1 MKHVIRSAARD
12 DIVRQFRYYL
22 LDQDAPQVATR
33 FLEAVR
39 KTINDIIHMPNAGAR
54 KILSN
59 EALSDLR
66 SWPIREF
73 EDIRIY
79 YLAKEDLV
87 RVVRILHG
95 KRDVYR
101 ILEKERV
108 ENESSH

>member
-1 MKHVIRSAARD
+1 MKYVIRSAARD

-22 LDQDAPQVATR
+22 LDQDAPQVARR
-33 FLEAVR
+33 FLQAVQ
-39 KTINDIIHMPNAGAR
+39 KTINDILHMPNAGAP
-54 KILSN
+54 KILSSD
-59 EALSDLR
+59 ALADLR
-66 SWPIREF
+66 SWPIRGF

-95 KRDVYR
+95 KRDVSR
-101 ILEKERV
+101 ILEGEQV